1 MKTKFTF
8 LIFLACMIDS
18 FVCNAQNSQ
27 YDSQQLNCCRV
38 SSGKIPH
45 TDKNIRYDGRVL
57 IDSTAAHLFYPGT
70 SISVTVKN
78 EGCLCAKFS
87 STGDVYYWIEVDG
100 HDAYKVKSEDHHLD
114 MADMDKH
121 EVYKIKS
128 AVLIPLPKQKPPYT
142 VKITLASE
150 GIYHNPKFH
159 GFVCG
164 GDDPF
169 PEISRP
175 ADKKLKFEFI
185 GNSITCGYGTEVTDR
200 SPFNDST
207 SNFCHG
213 FAYRTAQAFDAECMI
228 VARSGIGIYRNYGD
242 KDSASAY
249 GCMPDNYEKL
259 WLDSPHQWDFSKFT
273 PDVLFI
279 NLGTNDT
286 WEMSS
291 FNAEKYEQNFRKL
304 MNSVTTH
311 YPKTPIVLLTGSMM
325 GEEALKAVKPIL
337 DIIQRDYTTKKQ
349 LIYRFDF
356 TPMEG
361 TGADW
366 HPCSAQQEA
375 MSKELIFFLQK
386 TILAQ

>member
-8 LIFLACMIDS
+8 LIFLACMSINS

-27 YDSQQLNCCRV
+27 ADQLDDCCSV
-38 SSGKIPH
+38 SSGKISYN
-45 TDKNIRYDGRVL
+45 DKNIRYDGRVL
-57 IDSTAAHLFYPGT
+57 IDSTAAYLFYPGT

-78 EGCLCAKFS
+78 EGSLCAEFS
-87 STGDVYYWIEVDG
+87 STGDVFYWIEVDG
-100 HDAYKVKSEDHHLD
+100 HEAYKVKS
-114 MADMDKH
+114 
-121 EVYKIKS
+121 S
-128 AVLIPLPKQKPPYT
+128 GLIPLPKQKPPYT

-150 GIYHNPKFH
+150 GIYHNPKFY
-159 GFVCG
+159 GFICCVK
-164 GDDPF
+164 DPF

-213 FAYRTAQAFDAECMI
+213 FAYRTAQAFDAECMV
-228 VARSGIGIYRNYGD
+228 VARSGIGIYRNYGE
-242 KDSASAY
+242 KDSALYY

-291 FNAEKYEQNFRKL
+291 FNAEKYERNFRKL
-304 MNSVTTH
+304 MNSVTVH
-311 YPKTPIVLLTGSMM
+311 YPKTTIVLLTGSMM
-325 GEEALKAVKPIL
+325 GPEALTAVKPIL
-337 DIIQRDYTTKKQ
+337 DKIQKDYTTTKKQ
-349 LIYRFDF
+349 LVYRFDF
-356 TPMEG
+356 TPVAGE
-361 TGADW
+361 GADW
-366 HPCSAQQEA
+366 HPSSAQQEA
-375 MSKELIFFLQK
+375 MSKELIPFVK
-386 TILAQ
+386 KILEK

>member
-27 YDSQQLNCCRV
+27 YDRQQLDCCFI
-38 SSGKIPH
+38 SSGKISH

-78 EGCLCAKFS
+78 EGSLCALFS

-100 HDAYKVKSEDHHLD
+100 HEAYKVKSAAHHLD
-114 MADMDKH
+114 VANIDKH
-121 EVYKIKS
+121 EVEKVKAS
-128 AVLIPLPKQKPPYT
+128 VLIPLPKQKPPYT

-150 GIYHNPKFH
+150 GIYHNPEFH
-159 GFVCG
+159 GFICCVK
-164 GDDPF
+164 DPF

-213 FAYRTAQAFDAECMI
+213 FAYRTAQAFDAECMV
-228 VARSGIGIYRNYGD
+228 VARSGIGIYRNYGE
-242 KDSASAY
+242 KDSALYY

-291 FNAEKYEQNFRKL
+291 FNAEKYEKNFRKL
-304 MNSVTTH
+304 MNSVTAH
-311 YPKTPIVLLTGSMM
+311 YPKTTIVLLTGSMM
-325 GEEALKAVKPIL
+325 GSEALAAVKPIL
-337 DIIQRDYTTKKQ
+337 DKIQKDYTTTKKQ
-349 LIYRFDF
+349 LVYRFDF
-356 TPMEG
+356 TPMAGE
-361 TGADW
+361 GADW
-366 HPCSAQQEA
+366 HPSSAQQEA
-375 MSKELIFFLQK
+375 MSKELIPFVK
-386 TILAQ
+386 KILEK

>member
-1 MKTKFTF
+1 MKTRFTI
-8 LIFLACMIDS
+8 LIFLAYMINS

-27 YDSQQLNCCRV
+27 YDRQQLDCCV
-38 SSGKIPH
+38 ISSGKIPH

-78 EGCLCAKFS
+78 EGSLCALFS

-100 HDAYKVKSEDHHLD
+100 HEVYKVKSSGL
-114 MADMDKH
+114 
-121 EVYKIKS
+121 V
-128 AVLIPLPKQKPPYT
+128 PLPKQKPPYT

-159 GFVCG
+159 GFICCVK
-164 GDDPF
+164 DPF

-213 FAYRTAQAFDAECMI
+213 FAYRTAQAFDAECMV
-228 VARSGIGIYRNYGD
+228 VARSGIGIYRNYGE
-242 KDSASAY
+242 KDSALYY

-291 FNAEKYEQNFRKL
+291 FNAEKYERNFRKL
-304 MNSVTTH
+304 MNSVTAH
-311 YPKTPIVLLTGSMM
+311 YPKTTIVLLTGSMM
-325 GEEALKAVKPIL
+325 EPEALAAVKPIL
-337 DIIQRDYTTKKQ
+337 DKIQKDYTTTKKQ
-349 LIYRFDF
+349 LVYRFDF
-356 TPMEG
+356 TPVAGE
-361 TGADW
+361 GADW
-366 HPCSAQQEA
+366 HPSSAQQEA
-375 MSKELIFFLQK
+375 MSKELIPFVK
-386 TILAQ
+386 KILEK